1 MYADCD
7 NDFEHIHTEI
17 MSVTEK
23 QCDEV
28 ERIDFILPMV
38 VISRLSRSLVLSLI
52 ICRMELL

>member
-7 NDFEHIHTEI
+7 NDFEHIDTEI

-28 ERIDFILPMV
+28 E
-38 VISRLSRSLVLSLI
+38 SG
-52 ICRMELL
+52 